1 MYIISVYERKKMSEQ
16 IIFVVIGI
24 LIVLFFVKQMF
35 KLVKLSI
42 IIGIIYFIYKVVIPL
57 FEESMM

>member
-1 MYIISVYERKKMSEQ
+1 MSEQ
-16 IIFVVIGI
+16 IIFVIIGI

-42 IIGIIYFIYKVVIPL
+42 IIGIIYFIYKIIIPL